1 MDGVQAPI
9 IPVVGDIIRQ
19 VPGTISLGQG
29 IVHYGPPAQA
39 IDAVRNALVD
49 STVHEYSDAHR
60 GQACG

>member
-29 IVHYGPPAQA
+29 IVHYGPPPEAA
-39 IDAVRNALVD
+39 EAVRQALTD
-49 STVHEYSDAHR
+49 PATHEYPAARDIRIS
-60 GQACG
+60 